1 VQIHP
6 VRAGYWCLLAATV
19 VGLTQ
24 APSVCGQA
32 PGQPQLQTPVQPQ
45 QQTPVQ
51 PQQQTA
57 VQPRQ
62 TPLET
67 QQQTN
72 DRIRALS
79 ARTFTAPHDYI
90 IGRGDVIGLEVF
102 EIPEL
107 SRDVRVSQ
115 TGTIGIPLVPVRLY
129 VAGLTELQVQQ
140 KVAEVLEANGLV
152 SHPQVMVSVRERR
165 SKPIT
170 IVGAVGHSMV
180 YQADH
185 PVTLVQVL
193 AEAGGISADAGD
205 TVNITR
211 AQVLEE
217 VSSDEPPEIGPEDTV
232 SATNP
237 TSPTTPPARKAA
249 PAAAAAG
256 SSSEAP
262 APGIQAPEAAAKQ
275 TAPQNAE
282 SAAAPPPITNS
293 DLAPLANTITV
304 NLAELL
310 ERGDTRN
317 NIPLQAGDI
326 ITVPHAGIVYALG
339 AVQRAGGFVVSN
351 DRAQLST
358 LKLLALSGGVTRVA
372 KKGQA
377 VIIRKDSTGKQMA
390 IPVDLGKIIK
400 RESEDVRL
408 MPSDILYVPDSP
420 TKAAL
425 IRAGEITL
433 GVGTNLAVYR
443 LGTGF

>member
-1 VQIHP
+1 VQ
-6 VRAGYWCLLAATV
+6 
-19 VGLTQ
+19 
-24 APSVCGQA
+24 S
-32 PGQPQLQTPVQPQ
+32 QPQTPVEPQ
-45 QQTPVQ
+45 
-51 PQQQTA
+51 
-57 VQPRQ
+57 Q

-79 ARTFTAPHDYI
+79 ARTFTSQHDYI

-102 EIPEL
+102 EIPEF

-115 TGTIGIPLVPVRLY
+115 TGTIGLPLVPVRLY

-140 KVAEVLEANGLV
+140 KVVEVLEANGLV
-152 SHPQVMVSVRERR
+152 SHPQVMVSVKERR

-193 AEAGGISADAGD
+193 AEAGGISPDAGD

-211 AQVLEE
+211 TQLPEE
-217 VSSDEPPEIGPEDTV
+217 LSSNEPPEIGPEDTV

-237 TSPTTPPARKAA
+237 TPPTTSPTQNPP
-249 PAAAAAG
+249 PDAAAAG
-256 SSSEAP
+256 KSSSGAP
-262 APGIQAPEAAAKQ
+262 PPGIQVPEAAAKQ
-275 TAPQNAE
+275 IAAQNAE
-282 SAAAPPPITNS
+282 SAATPPPITNS
-293 DLAPLANTITV
+293 DVAPLANTITV

-339 AVQRAGGFVVSN
+339 AVQRPGGFVVSN

-377 VIIRKDSTGKQMA
+377 VIIRKDSTGKQLA
-390 IPVDLGKIIK
+390 IPVDLGKIVK

-408 MPSDILYVPDSP
+408 LPSDILYVPDSP
-420 TKAAL
+420 GKAAL
-425 IRAGEITL
+425 IRAGEIIL
-433 GVGTNLAVYR
+433 AVGTNLVVYR
-443 LGTGF
+443 AGSF